1 MLDEKGRLFGKINIV
16 DLLIVVIIIAAI
28 AFIGLK
34 YVLPAREDAQSGQ
47 PVTMVLYA
55 ESSKKYVVE
64 NLTAGVPV
72 CDNGDKAVLG
82 TLESWSSDKYV
93 ERYTKDGMLFE
104 SAPEDTCIVELVVKG
119 TGTKGD
125 FGVTIDGSLY
135 GIGHTMVVYCGDS
148 KFFVSVK
155 DIIY

>member
-16 DLLIVVIIIAAI
+16 DLLIVIIIIAAI
-28 AFIGLK
+28 AFVGLK
-34 YVLPAREDAQSGQ
+34 YVLPAHEEARSGQ
-47 PVTMVLYA
+47 PVTMVLHV

-93 ERYTKDGMLFE
+93 DRYTKEGMLYE
-104 SAPEDTCIVELVVKG
+104 SEPEDLCTAELVVKG
-119 TGTKGD
+119 SGTKGD
-125 FGVTIDGSLY
+125 FGVTIDGFLY

-148 KFFVSVK
+148 KFFVSVQ